1 MVKIF
6 RTVLLLSF
14 LMVVGLNAQNISVSA
29 STDTSIYKVGDY
41 IKYTLDIKH
50 DKNIKV
56 FLPSVKDSIKTLEFI
71 QAGQPEKNEV
81 NNNVLEKYA
90 FIFSKYDSAQVT
102 IPSYK
107 IAYTSGS
114 DASKKFIVVNPL
126 TIVVK
131 TLKVNQQAEIRDIK
145 EPMTLPLN
153 WLLISLIVLG
163 IFILCVAAYFIYQ
176 YYKKRK
182 LAKAGIVPIVIIPSH
197 EIALNELKELESKKL
212 WQQGNVKDYHSQI
225 TEIIRKYFEARFDFR
240 ALEITSPEIVECLN
254 YLEEGKNI
262 SRIANDFFS
271 NADMVKFAKFQ
282 PMPAVNDEMMK
293 QAYQIVNDT
302 IPKPKP
308 VEIAEPQKEVE
319 NAK

>member
-6 RTVLLLSF
+6 RTVLFLSF
-14 LMVVGLNAQNISVSA
+14 FMTVGLNAQNISVSA

-50 DKNIKV
+50 GKSIKV
-56 FLPSVKDSIKTLEFI
+56 YLPSVKDSIKTLEFI

-81 NNNVLEKYA
+81 NNNVLEKYT

-107 IAYTSGS
+107 IAYTVGS
-114 DASKKFIVVNPL
+114 DAEKKFIAVNPL

-131 TLKVNQQAEIRDIK
+131 TLQVNQQEEIRDIK

-163 IFILCVAAYFIYQ
+163 IFILCVAGYFAYR
-176 YYKKRK
+176 YYEKKK
-182 LAKAGIVPIVIIPSH
+182 LAKAGIVPIAIIPPH

-225 TEIIRKYFEARFDFR
+225 TEIIRKYFEARFDFH
-240 ALEITSPEIVECLN
+240 ALEITSPEIIECLN
-254 YLEEGKNI
+254 ILEEGKDFAG
-262 SRIANDFFS
+262 IANDFFS

-293 QAYQIVNDT
+293 QAYRIVNET